1 VEMTSEAKDRNT
13 DESTVLEAPPAEDPK
28 AKETPTALE
37 TASAEA
43 PIGTKTPTVPEVP
56 AAEELGNSDTPTMPE
71 AHRAEDPR
79 DPEPAL
85 EEKVVEVDC
94 KPPWKWFCT
103 GSA

>member
-1 VEMTSEAKDRNT
+1 MTSAKDRNT
-13 DESTVLEAPPAEDPK
+13 DESTVLEAAPAEDPT

-37 TASAEA
+37 TASAESL
-43 PIGTKTPTVPEVP
+43 IGTETPIVPEVP
-56 AAEELGNSDTPTMPE
+56 PVEELGNSDTPTMPE

-79 DPEPAL
+79 DSEPAL
-85 EEKVVEVDC
+85 EENVVEVDC